1 VRWLFPAIVRSGL
14 GLAGLLL
21 AACGGRDTG
30 GDWTMRVDTVR
41 AGAEPG
47 TRVAAS
53 LRSNGKEGP
62 EGAAPTHDVVLSF
75 DCFGE
80 NATVTIM
87 TDQALRQG
95 STEVRLRVDS
105 APARTIKGF
114 AGTTSTGGKVL
125 LTIAQD
131 SLLAWLNGHRRAI
144 VNYADG
150 AGSYK
155 TTAEFPIGGL
165 ERHRAS
171 FLLACGTRTR
181 NSGDVVPDS
190 TDAYIPANSPT
201 RSAHATVLT
210 RPHSRPHARGAPGS
224 ASARPG

>member
-1 VRWLFPAIVRSGL
+1 MTARVLLQATPIVWSAF

-41 AGAEPG
+41 TGTQPG
-47 TRVAAS
+47 IRTTAS
-53 LRSNGKEGP
+53 LRTNGKEGP
-62 EGAAPTHDVVLSF
+62 EGAAPTHAVVLSF

-80 NATVTIM
+80 NATVAIM

-95 STEVRLRVDS
+95 STEVRVSLDS
-105 APARTIKGF
+105 APPRTIKGF

-125 LTIAQD
+125 LTIGQD
-131 SLLAWLNGHRRAI
+131 SLLAWLDGHRRG
-144 VNYADG
+144 VVSYADG

-155 TTAEFPIGGL
+155 TTAEFPIVGL

-171 FLLACGTRTR
+171 FLAACGK
-181 NSGDVVPDS
+181 
-190 TDAYIPANSPT
+190 
-201 RSAHATVLT
+201 
-210 RPHSRPHARGAPGS
+210 RGGK
-224 ASARPG
+224 R

>member
-1 VRWLFPAIVRSGL
+1 MTGRVRLEAKLIVRSAL

-21 AACGGRDTG
+21 AACGRRDTG

-41 AGAEPG
+41 AGGQPG
-47 TRVAAS
+47 TQTTAS
-53 LRSNGKEGP
+53 LRTDGKEGP
-62 EGAAPTHDVVLSF
+62 EGAAPTHAVVLSL
-75 DCFGE
+75 DCFGD
-80 NATVTIM
+80 NATVAIM

-95 STEVRLRVDS
+95 STDVRVSVDS
-105 APARTIKGF
+105 APPRKLKGF

-144 VNYADG
+144 VSYADG

-165 ERHRAS
+165 DQHRAP
-171 FLLACGTRTR
+171 FLAACAKR
-181 NSGDVVPDS
+181 GDKS
-190 TDAYIPANSPT
+190 
-201 RSAHATVLT
+201 
-210 RPHSRPHARGAPGS
+210 
-224 ASARPG
+224 

>member
-1 VRWLFPAIVRSGL
+1 MTRRVIAAL

-41 AGAEPG
+41 TGAEAG
-47 TRVAAS
+47 TRTTAW
-53 LRSNGKEGP
+53 LRTNGKEGSDS
-62 EGAAPTHDVVLSF
+62 AAPTHAMVLSF
-75 DCFGE
+75 DCFSD
-80 NATVTIM
+80 NATVAIM

-95 STEVRLRVDS
+95 STDVRMSVDS
-105 APARTIKGF
+105 APARRIKGF

-131 SLLAWLNGHRRAI
+131 SLLARLTGHRRAI
-144 VNYADG
+144 VSYADG

-165 ERHRAS
+165 ERHRAA
-171 FLLACGTRTR
+171 FLAACAKR
-181 NSGDVVPDS
+181 
-190 TDAYIPANSPT
+190 AK
-201 RSAHATVLT
+201 
-210 RPHSRPHARGAPGS
+210 
-224 ASARPG
+224 